1 MIQRTKKELFKDY
14 VYIIVG
20 TTLLALATNVFFEK
34 QHLVTGG
41 VTGLAIII
49 KNLTKS
55 IWKGG
60 IPLWFTNTLVNIPL
74 FIIAV
79 SIKGKVFGAKT
90 LFSTI
95 YLSFALYITQNI
107 ISPTQDLLLSSI
119 FGGVIGG
126 TGLGL
131 VFAGFATTGGTDL
144 AASLLHLYFN
154 HISVGNLMFMIDAII
169 IGAGLFIF
177 GGEKTMYAIIAVYIT
192 AKMMDGILEGIN
204 FSKAA
209 FIISKY
215 SNDIAEE
222 LMKNLDRGVTSLF
235 GQGMYTKQDR
245 EVLLCVVSKK
255 QIAKLKEIVRDMD
268 NHAFVIVADVREVL
282 GEGFIEHRK

>member
-1 MIQRTKKELFKDY
+1 
-14 VYIIVG
+14 
-20 TTLLALATNVFFEK
+20 
-34 QHLVTGG
+34 
-41 VTGLAIII
+41 
-49 KNLTKS
+49 
-55 IWKGG
+55 
-60 IPLWFTNTLVNIPL
+60 
-74 FIIAV
+74 
-79 SIKGKVFGAKT
+79 
-90 LFSTI
+90 
-95 YLSFALYITQNI
+95 
-107 ISPTQDLLLSSI
+107 
-119 FGGVIGG
+119 
-126 TGLGL
+126 
-131 VFAGFATTGGTDL
+131 
-144 AASLLHLYFN
+144 
-154 HISVGNLMFMIDAII
+154 MFMIDAII